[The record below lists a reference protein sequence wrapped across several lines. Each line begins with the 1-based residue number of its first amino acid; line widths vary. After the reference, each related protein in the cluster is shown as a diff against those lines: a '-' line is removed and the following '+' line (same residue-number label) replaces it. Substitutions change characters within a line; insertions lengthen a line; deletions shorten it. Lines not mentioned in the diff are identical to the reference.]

1 MTMLMVMQGVPPV
14 AVPES
19 ACITADDDDGGDEDE
34 FVAED
39 AGTLDSASSTL
50 S

>member
-1 MTMLMVMQGVPPV
+1 MLRVMQGVPPV
-14 AVPES
+14 AVLES